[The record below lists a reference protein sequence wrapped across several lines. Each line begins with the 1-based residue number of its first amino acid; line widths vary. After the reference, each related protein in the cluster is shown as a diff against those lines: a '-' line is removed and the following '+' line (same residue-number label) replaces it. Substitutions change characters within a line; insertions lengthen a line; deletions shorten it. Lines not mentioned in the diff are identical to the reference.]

1 MGSSLREAMVVG
13 VRREEIWCCEPWG
26 SQVVIYW
33 SNFQRFYIVV
43 KEAVLDG
50 QEGVRDGSIVPLVTC
65 VIGLLIRRDVT
76 CQVQLVRQT
85 FDGLSGRMYYE
96 SYPT

>member
-13 VRREEIWCCEPWG
+13 VRRKEIWCCEPWG

-65 VIGLLIRRDVT
+65 VIGLLIRRDAT
-76 CQVQLVRQT
+76 CQVQLDAQMEQQQN
-85 FDGLSGRMYYE
+85 FALMGSADL
-96 SYPT
+96 

>member
-1 MGSSLREAMVVG
+1 M
-13 VRREEIWCCEPWG
+13 
-26 SQVVIYW
+26 IYW

-65 VIGLLIRRDVT
+65 VIGLLIRRDAT
-76 CQVQLVRQT
+76 CQVQLDAQMEQQQNFALMGSANLLLIDT
-85 FDGLSGRMYYE
+85 GSISTKKFDGVE
-96 SYPT
+96 